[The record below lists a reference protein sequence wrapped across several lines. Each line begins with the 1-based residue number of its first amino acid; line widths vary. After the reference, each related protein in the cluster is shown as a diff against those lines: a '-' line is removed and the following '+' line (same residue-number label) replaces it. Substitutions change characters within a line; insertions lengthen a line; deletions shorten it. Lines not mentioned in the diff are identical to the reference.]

1 LPTGSRGYLV
11 DAPISLHYLLA
22 ERDLVEPRAEPHGH
36 SLLALGAPD
45 FDRVDR
51 AAASIGAVQQTLA
64 QAITQAPPT
73 NRVNTRSACESFATR
88 TFAPLP
94 ATREEMQQIAQLWRQ
109 GGQGGAVAGDRAD
122 QQVVMLGDDRASE
135 AAFKALAPGR
145 RVLHLATHGFFL
157 DRTCRM
163 EPAGARGLGRTTRL
177 LDESPLLRSGLV
189 LAGANQRAN
198 ANSDDEDGILTAEE
212 IAGLDL
218 SETQWAVLSAC
229 DTGRGDWQPSEGVLG
244 LRRALDV
251 AGARTVILS
260 LWPVIDTVA
269 SQWMTEL
276 YRAKF
281 VRNAGTAMAVRTA
294 SRTLLAARRTAGQS
308 THPLY
313 WSGFI
318 ATGDWR

>member
-1 LPTGSRGYLV
+1 
-11 DAPISLHYLLA
+11 
-22 ERDLVEPRAEPHGH
+22 
-36 SLLALGAPD
+36 
-45 FDRVDR
+45 
-51 AAASIGAVQQTLA
+51 
-64 QAITQAPPT
+64 
-73 NRVNTRSACESFATR
+73 
-88 TFAPLP
+88 
-94 ATREEMQQIAQLWRQ
+94 M
-109 GGQGGAVAGDRAD
+109 
-122 QQVVMLGDDRASE
+122 
-135 AAFKALAPGR
+135 
-145 RVLHLATHGFFL
+145 
-157 DRTCRM
+157 
-163 EPAGARGLGRTTRL
+163 
-177 LDESPLLRSGLV
+177 
-189 LAGANQRAN
+189 
-198 ANSDDEDGILTAEE
+198 
-212 IAGLDL
+212 AGLNL
-218 SETQWAVLSAC
+218 WGTPLVVLSAC

-244 LRRALDV
+244 LRRAFDV

>member
-1 LPTGSRGYLV
+1 MGKATMSGPVFIVPDAAIHLVDFATLPTGTRGYLV
-11 DAPISLHYLLA
+11 DAPIALHYLLA
-22 ERDLVEPRAEPHGH
+22 ERDLVEPRAEPRGH

-51 AAASIGAVQQTLA
+51 AAA
-64 QAITQAPPT
+64 
-73 NRVNTRSACESFATR
+73 N
-88 TFAPLP
+88 
-94 ATREEMQQIAQLWRQ
+94 
-109 GGQGGAVAGDRAD
+109 
-122 QQVVMLGDDRASE
+122 
-135 AAFKALAPGR
+135 
-145 RVLHLATHGFFL
+145 LATHGFFL
-157 DRTCRM
+157 DRTCGM
-163 EPAGARGLGRTTRL
+163 VAPGARGVTQTARL

-189 LAGANQRAN
+189 LAGANQRARAS

-229 DTGRGDWQPSEGVLG
+229 DTGRGDWQPSEGILG
-244 LRRALDV
+244 LRRAFDV

-281 VRNAGTAMAVRTA
+281 IRNTDTAIAVRTA
-294 SRTLLAARRTAGQS
+294 SRTLLANRRTAGQS